1 MFLQILF
8 LGSIFAHVCP
18 SKLLV
23 STGAQYDDK
32 GQISEVI
39 DLLDP
44 EAICEPLPDYPVNIE
59 DAFGGL
65 LHGNIPII
73 CGGQSMSG
81 FYQNMQCHTIS
92 SDSISIGKF
101 YVSILKLGDPDSPPL
116 FIVSFEHIYYICYRL
131 DHCSNIFSWNFC

>member
-8 LGSIFAHVCP
+8 LGSIFVHVSP

-44 EAICEPLPDYPVNIE
+44 EAICEPLTDYPVNIE

-92 SDSISIGKF
+92 SDSISTGKF
-101 YVSILKLGDPDSPPL
+101 NVSILKLVGWSRSPK
-116 FIVSFEHIYYICYRL
+116 F
-131 DHCSNIFSWNFC
+131 HCIF

>member
-44 EAICEPLPDYPVNIE
+44 ETICEPLPDYPVNIE

-65 LHGNIPII
+65 LHGNIPMI
-73 CGGQSMSG
+73 CGGQSRSG

-92 SDSISIGKF
+92 SNSISIGK
-101 YVSILKLGDPDSPPL
+101 YNVSILKLVSRSRSPK
-116 FIVSFEHIYYICYRL
+116 F
-131 DHCSNIFSWNFC
+131 HCIF